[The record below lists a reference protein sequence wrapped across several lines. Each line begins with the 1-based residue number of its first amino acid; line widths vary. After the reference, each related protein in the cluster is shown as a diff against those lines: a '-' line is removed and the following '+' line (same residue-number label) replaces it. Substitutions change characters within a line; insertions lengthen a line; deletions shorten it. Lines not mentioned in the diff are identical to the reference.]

1 LGRRLVAED
10 LSNPTEPTDPAEPTT
25 AHAPSDPRAW
35 GDLPSSPPQ
44 ADDEGATTRG
54 IENEHATSE
63 DEDEDE
69 DEDDDAYDDAYD
81 DDEAYEYEYDDEED
95 DTDADG
101 TGPMAVVE
109 SYATEE
115 EAVEQARLLVEHGIG
130 ASVAEARAGK
140 EPASPN
146 AAFRLE
152 VLPIDVPRAERVLGF
167 VEPDPDYDPADPPR
181 LEKGPTPWKALLLIW
196 LAAMIVVPVL
206 AFLLTWQLSSR

>member
-1 LGRRLVAED
+1 MGRWLVADD
-10 LSNPTEPTDPAEPTT
+10 LSNPTEPTEPTEPT
-25 AHAPSDPRAW
+25 SAHAPSDPRAW

-44 ADDEGATTRG
+44 AGDEGATARG
-54 IENEHATSE
+54 VENEHATSE

-69 DEDDDAYDDAYD
+69 D
-81 DDEAYEYEYDDEED
+81 DEAYEYTEEYEYEYDDEED
-95 DTDADG
+95 DTDVDG

-206 AFLLTWQLSSR
+206 AFLFTWQLSSR